1 MSIELH
7 SMQNILGS
15 ALLLLLLSQSA
26 LSNVVGSDTQN
37 FNTITSGLDFVTV
50 QSSETLK
57 PGIINFGL
65 FFNYA
70 VNTLPYFEANP
81 QNRSSFNDSL
91 LASDLNFGVGLLKNW
106 DMGISFPAVLSQSVA
121 NTSTAGGQFNSYG
134 STEVRP
140 NTKIRLIGDD
150 SKGIALVA
158 SANFNRIQNNPY
170 TGINGGPTY
179 NLEVAG
185 DNTFG
190 PIAVGLNLGYRFR
203 NPGQQIQGIPIQPIQ
218 NQVIYSAAANYLIQQ
233 TDTKVIFEIF
243 GSQAADTTNTD
254 QTRTQN
260 SLEAILGIKHDFTT
274 QLAFHFGAGSEIS
287 HAIASPDWRVYT
299 GLNWTIGPFWG
310 KGDSLQSQPIPEAT
324 IKQVVKKQDKFV
336 AHDILFEFNSDVLT
350 GEYDKTLAELV
361 TFLHQPPEF
370 TKVLVEGHTD
380 SVGSEAYNL
389 NLSQRR
395 ANAIKNYLVE
405 HFQVPESKV
414 EAQGFG
420 SSKPIADNGNYQGRQ
435 LNRRVEFTI
444 DR

>member
-1 MSIELH
+1 
-7 SMQNILGS
+7 
-15 ALLLLLLSQSA
+15 
-26 LSNVVGSDTQN
+26 
-37 FNTITSGLDFVTV
+37 LDFVTV

-57 PGIINFGL
+57 PGIVNFGL

-81 QNRSSFNDSL
+81 QNRSTFNDSL
-91 LASDLNFGVGLLKNW
+91 LASEFNMGVGIINNW

-121 NTSTAGGQFNSYG
+121 NTSAAGGQFNAYG

-140 NTKIRLIGDD
+140 NTKVRLIGDD
-150 SKGIALVA
+150 SQGIAVIG
-158 SANFNRIQNNPY
+158 SVNFNRIQNNPY

-190 PIAVGLNLGYRFR
+190 PFAVGLNLGYRFR
-203 NPGQQIQGIPIQPIQ
+203 NPGEQLPGVPIAPIQ
-218 NQVIYSAAANYLIQQ
+218 NQVIYSAAANYLLKQ
-233 TDTKVIFEIF
+233 TDTKIILEIF

-260 SLEAILGIKHDFTT
+260 SLEADIGFKHDFTT
-274 QLAFHFGAGSEIS
+274 HIAFLAGFGSEIS

-310 KGDSLQSQPIPEAT
+310 QKEGLQQNVQPIADAK
-324 IKQVVKKQDKFV
+324 IVQVVKKRDKFV

-350 GEYDKTLAELV
+350 GDFDKTLTTLV
-361 TFLHQPPEF
+361 EFLHQPPEF
-370 TKVLVEGHTD
+370 TRVLVEGHTD
-380 SVGSEAYNL
+380 SVGSEEYNQA
-389 NLSQRR
+389 LSQRR
-395 ANAIKNYLVE
+395 ADAIKNYLVTKF
-405 HFQVPESKV
+405 HLPQQKV

-420 SSKPIADNGNYQGRQ
+420 SSHPIADNGNYQGRRE
-435 LNRRVEFTI
+435 NRRVEFTI

>member
-1 MSIELH
+1 MK
-7 SMQNILGS
+7 NIFV
-15 ALLLLLLSQSA
+15 LLVAA
-26 LSNVVGSDTQN
+26 LSFSPLALANVVGSDTQN

-57 PGIINFGL
+57 PGIVNFGL

-81 QNRSSFNDSL
+81 QNRSTFNDSL
-91 LASDLNFGVGLLKNW
+91 LASDLNMGVGLIKNW
-106 DMGISFPAVLSQSVA
+106 DIGISFPAVLSQSVA

-134 STEVRP
+134 NTEVRP
-140 NTKIRLIGDD
+140 NTKVHLIGDD
-150 SKGIALVA
+150 SKGLALIASV
-158 SANFNRIQNNPY
+158 NFNRIQNNPY

-190 PIAVGLNLGYRFR
+190 PFAVALNLGYRLR

-260 SLEAILGIKHDFTT
+260 SLEALLGLKHDFTT
-274 QLAFHFGAGSEIS
+274 QLAFHVGAGSEIS

-310 KGDSLQSQPIPEAT
+310 QKDHLEQSQPLPET
-324 IKQVVKKQDKFV
+324 TVSTNIKKQDKFV

-350 GEYDKTLAELV
+350 GDYDKTLSELV
-361 TFLHQPPEF
+361 AFLHQPPEF

-395 ANAIKNYLVE
+395 ANAIKRYLITP
-405 HFQVPESKV
+405 FQLQEAKV
-414 EAQGFG
+414 AAQGFG
-420 SSKPIADNGNYQGRQ
+420 SSRPIADNGNYQGRQ